1 MSPRQPAAD
10 TGRTSAVTHEPR
22 AFESDMERHRDGDDS
37 VYGSHGVQAETPAQP
52 ARPHRLSGRR
62 QPVKFPR

>member
-1 MSPRQPAAD
+1 MPPRPEPDHTQPNP
-10 TGRTSAVTHEPR
+10 HEPP
-22 AFESDMERHRDGDDS
+22 AFESDLDRHRQNDDE

-62 QPVKFPR
+62 QPVRFPR